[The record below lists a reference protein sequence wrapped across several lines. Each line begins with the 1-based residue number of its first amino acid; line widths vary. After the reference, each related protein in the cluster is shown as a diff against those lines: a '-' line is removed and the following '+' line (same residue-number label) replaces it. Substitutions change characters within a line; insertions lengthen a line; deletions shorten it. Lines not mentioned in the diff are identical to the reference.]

1 MKAQEQSA
9 FQIAQELLKFPDIK
23 SIKFLGL
30 KSHPQYDLVKRQ
42 MKILPAV
49 LTVDFEDEFIAESV
63 IKNTQLF
70 GEKVSFGTADSKI
83 EIPAKM
89 SHETYSEK
97 DLQKIGLTK
106 ATVRFSIGLENT
118 EDLVQDIKEAIDCAS
133 LKVY

>member
-1 MKAQEQSA
+1 
-9 FQIAQELLKFPDIK
+9 
-23 SIKFLGL
+23 
-30 KSHPQYDLVKRQ
+30 
-42 MKILPAV
+42 
-49 LTVDFEDEFIAESV
+49 
-63 IKNTQLF
+63 
-70 GEKVSFGTADSKI
+70 
-83 EIPAKM
+83 M